1 MNLMFVT
8 KPTHVEVQADNPSS
22 YLGAWKSAAGFI
34 THELR
39 ADGTYL
45 KLKGSRPASTGRYD
59 VSNGR
64 IAYETLDGVL
74 YEGEFAEGRLHQA
87 GMIFYKVM

>member
-1 MNLMFVT
+1 MNLVFVT
-8 KPTHVEVQADNPSS
+8 KQTHVDVRADNPAT
-22 YLGAWKSAAGFI
+22 YLGAWRSAAGFVS
-34 THELR
+34 HELR

-45 KLKGSRPASTGRYD
+45 KRKGNRPAVLGRYN

-64 IAYETLDGVL
+64 IAYEAADGAL